1 MSSPPAIQLDTLSK
15 TFGRGSKAVQA
26 VRDISLEVPR
36 GQVFGFLGPNGA
48 GKTTTIR
55 LITDLI
61 RPSSGRAFVFGQEV
75 TRSASALKKVG
86 ALIEG
91 AAFYPFMTGRANLE
105 TMALTSGLLDSG
117 RIGALLEQ
125 VGLDKMPKRL
135 LKDYSTGMKQ
145 RLGLAAALLT
155 YPDLIILDEPTNG
168 LDPAGMH
175 EIRRFIREL
184 ADVHGKTVFLSSHL
198 LHEVEQVCDQVA
210 IINQGRIVR
219 RGAVSELLSEGQ
231 SEIHIQASP
240 RDQALHVL
248 QQQWPAQL
256 NPEAAEWITVS
267 AAPADSHRM
276 AEMLV
281 QHGVQV
287 HQIVRKRRT
296 LEEFFLAATNGTQA
310 VQENLDA

>member
-1 MSSPPAIQLDTLSK
+1 
-15 TFGRGSKAVQA
+15 
-26 VRDISLEVPR
+26 
-36 GQVFGFLGPNGA
+36 
-48 GKTTTIR
+48 
-55 LITDLI
+55 
-61 RPSSGRAFVFGQEV
+61 
-75 TRSASALKKVG
+75 
-86 ALIEG
+86 
-91 AAFYPFMTGRANLE
+91 
-105 TMALTSGLLDSG
+105 
-117 RIGALLEQ
+117 
-125 VGLDKMPKRL
+125 
-135 LKDYSTGMKQ
+135 
-145 RLGLAAALLT
+145 
-155 YPDLIILDEPTNG
+155 
-168 LDPAGMH
+168 
-175 EIRRFIREL
+175 
-184 ADVHGKTVFLSSHL
+184 
-198 LHEVEQVCDQVA
+198 VCDQVA